1 MAKHAD
7 FVEKLLP
14 TDIIDDDDVLE
25 FVSDNIDKLK
35 MCNISDEFKDKVKE
49 LAETTRRDEENV
61 VNICHVLGIE
71 IAAPVEEGEETEDEK
86 IEGE

>member
-1 MAKHAD
+1 MA
-7 FVEKLLP
+7 
-14 TDIIDDDDVLE
+14 

-49 LAETTRRDEENV
+49 LAETTRRDEDNV
-61 VNICHVLGIE
+61 VNICNVLGIE